1 MSFARKKKKEN
12 YKNDYLIFIGA
23 VAIGVPNLAALTEL
37 EGAFSLSNLNLL
49 CPALIDVFLNYNVGY
64 GRLMWKLIRDILL
77 ILIGLIFGIVGCT
90 VALMQLIRDFQL
102 TLNSM

>member
-1 MSFARKKKKEN
+1 
-12 YKNDYLIFIGA
+12 
-23 VAIGVPNLAALTEL
+23 
-37 EGAFSLSNLNLL
+37 
-49 CPALIDVFLNYNVGY
+49 LIDVFLNYNVGY